1 MVMTGWPRRGA
12 WVPMVCLL
20 WACGLGEPAAQEGSA
35 VLTPDQF
42 IDVYTALRTAAG
54 EVEDTL
60 AFDSVRDEILRAH
73 GVTEDDL
80 IEFARVH
87 GRDIKALAVLW
98 DSIEAR
104 LSRPDTGQSVR

>member
-1 MVMTGWPRRGA
+1 RDLLLGADRPVPAGRVGGRPRVDGRTRDALRHSRLRRALLAPLPRREAAGDMVMTGWPRRGA

-42 IDVYTALRTAAG
+42 IDVYTAIRTAAG

-60 AFDSVRDEILRAH
+60 AF
-73 GVTEDDL
+73 
-80 IEFARVH
+80 
-87 GRDIKALAVLW
+87 
-98 DSIEAR
+98 
-104 LSRPDTGQSVR
+104 